1 MEEVTKVRTIS
12 IFFIIQVIF
21 IVEATVV
28 FDGDFGM
35 KNDSN
40 VTVTSDS
47 TESKYFLNK
56 EGKCD

>member
-12 IFFIIQVIF
+12 ILFIIQVIF
-21 IVEATVV
+21 IVEAIVV
-28 FDGDFGM
+28 FDGILEM

-40 VTVTSDS
+40 LTVTSDS
-47 TESKYFLNK
+47 TESKPLFNK